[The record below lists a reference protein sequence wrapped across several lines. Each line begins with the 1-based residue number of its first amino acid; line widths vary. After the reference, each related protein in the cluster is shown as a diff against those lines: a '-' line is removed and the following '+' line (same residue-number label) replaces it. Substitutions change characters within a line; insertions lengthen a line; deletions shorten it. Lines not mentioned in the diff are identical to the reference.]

1 MDTDVN
7 PHNSAADFI
16 SGARACLPALP
27 TLFFIFAGFGMA
39 AREQGAPAW
48 AALLMTALVYAA
60 PAQYAMLDAVGAGAS
75 ALSAVMVGVTANLRF
90 FVMSLTL
97 RGMFRHAPRRVTA
110 RWAHFVAATPFLLT
124 FFRSRKQRPGD
135 LFAFYRGVS
144 VMMIPPIFIGTA
156 AGWWAGGGLPPALAF
171 GGTLFMPVYFSLLIA
186 SDFKGGREAAAVI
199 AGVLLTTPLEALAPG
214 WGLMGAA
221 LITGGALAMRER

>member
-1 MDTDVN
+1 MEADTG
-7 PHNSAADFI
+7 PHDSGADFR

-27 TLFFIFAGFGMA
+27 TLFFIFAGFGVA
-39 AREQGAPAW
+39 AREGGVPAE

-60 PAQYAMLDAVGAGAS
+60 PAQYAMLDAAGAGAS

-97 RGMFRHAPRRVTA
+97 RGMFRHAPRRATA

-124 FFRSRKQRPGD
+124 FFRSRREKPGD

-144 VMMIPPIFIGTA
+144 VVMIPPIFLGTV

-199 AGVLLTTPLEALAPG
+199 AGFLLTPPLETLAPG
-214 WGLMGAA
+214 WGLLGAG
-221 LITGGALAMRER
+221 LVTGGALAVRER